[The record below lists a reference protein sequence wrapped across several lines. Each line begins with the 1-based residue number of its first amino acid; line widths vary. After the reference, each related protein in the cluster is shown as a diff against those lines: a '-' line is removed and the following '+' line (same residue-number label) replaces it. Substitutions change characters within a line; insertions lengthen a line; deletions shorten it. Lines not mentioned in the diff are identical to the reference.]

1 MRGGSEGKETMT
13 MMTDDSVITVI
24 GRTVFV
30 CVSAGK
36 RV

>member
-13 MMTDDSVITVI
+13 MMADDSVITVI